1 MPYELYINALQH
13 ESGEDGLARR
23 RLTPAEVHRRALDR
37 RPGWIAWH
45 LGRIGDEE
53 LIAAALAADPHLAA
67 DLEPRMLD
75 ARRIGIVVDDALA
88 TRIAA
93 ALEA

>member
-1 MPYELYINALQH
+1 MAYEIYINALQH
-13 ESGEDGLARR
+13 ESDEDGCARR
-23 RLTPAEVHRRALDR
+23 RLTLAEVHQRALDS

-45 LGRIGDEE
+45 LGRIGDEA
-53 LIAAALAADPHLAA
+53 LIAAALDADPYLAA

-75 ARRIGIVVDDALA
+75 NNRIGIVVDEALI

-93 ALEA
+93 ALAA